1 MVSAISYGPG
11 VPDDGDLR
19 LCGDVNGKRV
29 IELGGTAN
37 AIAFAE
43 RGARAMAAATAEQV
57 EEGREQAEQAGV
69 RVEFHAGDVADLG
82 FATSASVELVFSTA
96 LAGVDD
102 LARVLRQ
109 AHRVLRPETSLV
121 FAVPHPMAAMLE
133 GGEIVLRRG
142 YGSGTR
148 TTSDYFMAVHA
159 GELPRRR
166 DGRAPPRRP
175 AGRAGPGRAGHAGQ
189 EARGLGRVP
198 SGRPNGVWRGSVPH
212 PRRSRARPV
221 GDGRGSSRPDARP
234 GSGRC
239 AQAGGSARCCSAHH
253 ASRRRPAS
261 SSPSG
266 PSSRRSSSRNVRA
279 WPTTGPGRHAEVL
292 HHLVAVEL
300 GPDRPSAPPRPASSA
315 MRASSSSM
323 RRARSGGLAL
333 VARRA
338 VAAGQHDQLVS
349 RSPASRT

>member
-43 RGARAMAAATAEQV
+43 RGARAMAAATPEQV

-69 RVEFHAGDVADLG
+69 RVEFHAGDLADLG
-82 FATSASVELVFSTA
+82 FATSGSVDLVFSTA

-148 TTSDYFMAVHA
+148 TTSDYFMAV
-159 GELPRRR
+159 
-166 DGRAPPRRP
+166 
-175 AGRAGPGRAGHAGQ
+175 
-189 EARGLGRVP
+189 
-198 SGRPNGVWRGSVPH
+198 
-212 PRRSRARPV
+212 
-221 GDGRGSSRPDARP
+221 
-234 GSGRC
+234 
-239 AQAGGSARCCSAHH
+239 
-253 ASRRRPAS
+253 
-261 SSPSG
+261 
-266 PSSRRSSSRNVRA
+266 
-279 WPTTGPGRHAEVL
+279 
-292 HHLVAVEL
+292 
-300 GPDRPSAPPRPASSA
+300 
-315 MRASSSSM
+315 MRASFRVDVMAEPHPLGQPGSLVP
-323 RRARSGGLAL
+323 AAL
-333 VARRA
+333 VMRA
-338 VAAGQHDQLVS
+338 KKLGV
-349 RSPASRT
+349 